1 MSQNT
6 RPPFRADHVGSFLR
20 PPKLRAAM
28 EQQTPDVREVQDDAV
43 RAIVAMQEAAGM
55 AVTTDGEFRHKSWH
69 NFLEKLDGVSV
80 VRPAP
85 KPGAPAG
92 SFEPR
97 SYAITAK
104 LRHTQPIE
112 LDAFKFLASVSS
124 KATPKVTM
132 ASPTMLLRGGRDGIS
147 KDAYPDLEEFRAD
160 VAAVYKAELAAL
172 AKGGC
177 TYAQIDDVNFAYL
190 CDPELSARRFGAA
203 NIAKIVEDYVDLINA
218 AIADRPADMA
228 IAVHVCRGNS
238 VGNFAA
244 QGGYEPVA
252 EILFDKLNV
261 DGFLLEYDDARSGG
275 FEPLR
280 FLPKTK
286 KAVLGVVSTKR
297 PDLED
302 AEFIK
307 RRVDEAAH
315 FAPLENLCVGPQC
328 GFASAFYGNPVTED
342 VQRKKIELVVETAR
356 AIWGGVV

>member
-1 MSQNT
+1 MSQII

-20 PPKLRAAM
+20 PPKLRTAM
-28 EQQTPDVREVQDDAV
+28 EENTPDVRAVQDDAV
-43 RAIVAMQEAAGM
+43 RAIVAMQEAAGL

-104 LRHTQPIE
+104 LRHNKPIE
-112 LDAFKFLASVSS
+112 LDAFKFLASVST

-132 ASPTMLLRGGRDGIS
+132 ASPTMLLRGGREGIDA
-147 KDAYPDLEEFRAD
+147 KAYPDLQEFRAD

-172 AKGGC
+172 AKAGC

-203 NIAKIVEDYVDLINA
+203 NIGKVVEDYVDLINA
-218 AIADRPADMA
+218 AIADRPDDMA

-252 EILFDKLNV
+252 EILFDKLKV

-280 FLPKTK
+280 FLPKSK

-297 PDLED
+297 PELED
-302 AEFIK
+302 ADFIK
-307 RRVDEAAH
+307 RRVDEAAR

-342 VQRKKIELVVETAR
+342 VQRRKIERVVEAAR
-356 AIWGGVV
+356 SIWGDVQ